1 MRLGCGAP
9 HAICDVAVD
18 SRLRRERSTLG
29 YVTTRRGYG
38 SYVYGIRY
46 RTGTNRSR
54 WRWRVDI
61 TLAHGGPMDFLVL
74 LEDVTD
80 RAPPTGWPHA
90 RELSAEPPLAHVNS
104 VPSSSPF
111 DAAPREVV
119 TLYGAVD
126 AQALALALAAAFEGR
141 RIGGESAGAIRH
153 LGVWPERGAVGDAAW
168 RDRTTGQLMTQDVE
182 IPFIQLT
189 ETARQLLAECGS
201 LIGQMVAGLQM
212 PDWPEGMRRAINFS
226 LGLPSLAPALP
237 AGADALL
244 DSLREADG
252 YDVEGD

>member
-1 MRLGCGAP
+1 
-9 HAICDVAVD
+9 
-18 SRLRRERSTLG
+18 
-29 YVTTRRGYG
+29 
-38 SYVYGIRY
+38 
-46 RTGTNRSR
+46 
-54 WRWRVDI
+54 
-61 TLAHGGPMDFLVL
+61 MDFLVL

-80 RAPPTGWPHA
+80 RAPPLAPHEIVA
-90 RELSAEPPLAHVNS
+90 RVPAETPLAHVNS

-141 RIGGESAGAIRH
+141 RIGGEAVGTIRH
-153 LGVWPERGAVGDAAW
+153 LGVWAERGAVGDAAW

-182 IPFIQLT
+182 ISYLT
-189 ETARQLLAECGS
+189 LSETARRLLAECGS
-201 LIGQMVAGLQM
+201 AIGQMVAGLSM

-226 LGLPSLAPALP
+226 LGFPGLSPAVP
-237 AGADALL
+237 GGVGADALL